1 MVDEMDAGPMA
12 CEEEFEFVARFGRFL
27 KSKYSLLEV
36 WPIQWL
42 L

>member
-1 MVDEMDAGPMA
+1 MVEGMDAELMA
-12 CEEEFEFVARFGRFL
+12 CEEEFEFVACFGRFL
-27 KSKYSLLEV
+27 RSKYLSSKV